1 MKVEREEEDV
11 EENEQSRGWIWMS
24 SGGEM
29 EVNEGVLS
37 EVKSLEPELDIV
49 GHDKKNLVQ

>member
-1 MKVEREEEDV
+1 
-11 EENEQSRGWIWMS
+11 MS